1 MALDFG
7 EEELV
12 RRVLRGVRETR
23 SAQFLGASDLQA
35 SSLGFGKIKS
45 KITVCSI
52 RRKIRC
58 LRE

>member
-1 MALDFG
+1 MAPDRG

-12 RRVLRGVRETR
+12 RRVSRGVRETR
-23 SAQFLGASDLQA
+23 STQFMGAVDLQD
-35 SSLGFGKIKS
+35 SSLGFGTIKS

-52 RRKIRC
+52 RRKIRY